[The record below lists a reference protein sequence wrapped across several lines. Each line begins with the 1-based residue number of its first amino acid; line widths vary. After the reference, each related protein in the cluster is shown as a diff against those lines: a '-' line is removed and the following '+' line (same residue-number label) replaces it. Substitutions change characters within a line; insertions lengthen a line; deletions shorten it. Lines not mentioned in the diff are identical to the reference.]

1 MSIETDWD
9 SCPSEGRTLSLIF
22 IPSLKGCDGYHF
34 GFWFQDW
41 VERIKDAGSSGL
53 TFKRIKWCLRFLRLG
68 QNNNGHLNTPPSSQ
82 FTLRIEFHLLSSWT
96 VGMIRTAKNW
106 ELSILYIWSSGFY
119 CRMILRGQKAM
130 TQTAW
135 DCFLM
140 FFFLELVLRSLQS
153 WSMYQAPV
161 WRRYF
166 NLRMNLLQQRLLVA
180 SSQGLPPPQLIIKQ
194 CLGPRLSHTLTL
206 QLKQYERSSVHFS
219 LPSQLTAEV
228 VFDSLI

>member
-1 MSIETDWD
+1 MDIQMSIETDWD
-9 SCPSEGRTLSLIF
+9 SCPSEVRTLSLIF

-68 QNNNGHLNTPPSSQ
+68 QNNNGHLNTPHSSQ
-82 FTLRIEFHLLSSWT
+82 FTLRIGFHLFSSWT

-119 CRMILRGQKAM
+119 CRMIRRGQKAM

-140 FFFLELVLRSLQS
+140 FFFSGSCDPSRAGPCIKPRSGGDIS
-153 WSMYQAPV
+153 ISEWTFSS
-161 WRRYF
+161 RDF
-166 NLRMNLLQQRLLVA
+166 LLPHHKDFLL
-180 SSQGLPPPQLIIKQ
+180 PN
-194 CLGPRLSHTLTL
+194 
-206 QLKQYERSSVHFS
+206 
-219 LPSQLTAEV
+219 
-228 VFDSLI
+228 